1 MKNGLAIEQDLGSN
15 PFQFGVIGSTDAHT
29 SLPSPRED
37 NFFGKAHIAE
47 PDKDR
52 INAVLIQ
59 GAIPE
64 LSMHIRDLGASGL
77 AAVWAS
83 ENTREAIWDAMARRE
98 VYATTGSRMT
108 VRLFAGWSFSESDLT
123 SHDRIA
129 LGYQKGVPMGGV
141 LEATENQK
149 PLTIMVSAASDP
161 LGAHLD
167 RIQIVKG
174 WVDETGATHERIF
187 DVAVSDDREISEIG
201 RTNTPVGSTV
211 DLTTA
216 TYENTIGDA
225 MLSAIWTDPD
235 FNPTQAAFY
244 YARVIEIPTPRWN
257 AYDRVRYG
265 AKSEIPITEVV
276 QDRAYTS
283 AVWYQ
288 PSP

>member
-1 MKNGLAIEQDLGSN
+1 
-15 PFQFGVIGSTDAHT
+15 
-29 SLPSPRED
+29 
-37 NFFGKAHIAE
+37 
-47 PDKDR
+47 
-52 INAVLIQ
+52 
-59 GAIPE
+59 
-64 LSMHIRDLGASGL
+64 
-77 AAVWAS
+77 
-83 ENTREAIWDAMARRE
+83 MARRE

-108 VRLFAGWSFSESDLT
+108 VRLFAGWSLSEADLA
-123 SHDRIA
+123 SPDRIA

-141 LEATENQK
+141 LKGTKNQK

-174 WVDETGATHERIF
+174 WADETGATHERIF
-187 DVAVSDDREISEIG
+187 DVAVSDGRKISEVG
-201 RTNTPVGSTV
+201 RANAAVGSTV

-225 MLSAIWTDPD
+225 MLSALWADPD
-235 FNPTQAAFY
+235 FDPKQAAFY

-265 AKSEIPITEVV
+265 ATSEVPVTEVV

-288 PSP
+288 PSQ